1 MEDFFMKLGKISKRM
16 IAVACVVALIIA
28 GFVYVPS
35 TTKAA
40 AKTWTKLNNK
50 NDGGNAV
57 ITDTSTE
64 DYWGVKFVGLTTD
77 YSWDADSIWQYFAE
91 VTNVPITSG
100 EINRL
105 SLTVTTDKPK
115 VIQVRIE
122 CGADSRIEKPTVNGT
137 QTLQYDFDAGAEK
150 CNINVAFGATS
161 SAEVGTYDVEISNMT
176 VTDTGETGTTKPGKA
191 CTLGAWSYADAPGTS
206 GWQYWINDAAYGS
219 RYEGGTSLSDS
230 LVIDYG
236 AYVEAAD
243 TCQARSPMIDVEDG
257 KTYTGTFTITNS
269 SQYNMENIEPAV
281 VAYVDGSYQW
291 YAASTEGKQTVPA
304 GGSYTWNF
312 TYVGPSC
319 GKIVYAAATHYTP
332 PVPITFAATHNGD
345 APTTTAGPTTTAS
358 PTTTA
363 TPTTTEAPS
372 DTTAAPTETAKP
384 GPGPQTTAKPVP
396 KTTAAP
402 KPAKPAKAKVKKA
415 TKKKSAKKIKVTLK
429 KIKGATKYQVKVS
442 KKKNGKAL
450 YKKTVKKVKFT
461 LKSKKF
467 KKKKKLYIKARA
479 WNTSGYGAWSKA
491 KKVKIKK

>member
-50 NDGGNAV
+50 NDGGTAA

-176 VTDTGETGTTKPGKA
+176 VTDTGETGTTKPGKP
-191 CTLGAWSYADAPGTS
+191 CTLGAWAYADAPGTS
-206 GWQYWINDAAYGS
+206 GWQYWINDAASGS

-230 LVIDYG
+230 LIIDYG

-243 TCQARSPMIDVEDG
+243 TCQARSPIITVEDG
-257 KTYTGTFTITNS
+257 KNYTGTFTITNS
-269 SQYNMENIEPAV
+269 SQHNMENIEPAV
-281 VAYVDGSYQW
+281 MAYVDGQYQW
-291 YAASTEGKQTVPA
+291 YAATVEGKQTVPA

-312 TYVGPSC
+312 SYVGPTC
-319 GKIVYAAATHYTP
+319 GKVVYAAATHYTP

-345 APTTTAGPTTTAS
+345 TPTTTVAPTTTEA

-363 TPTTTEAPS
+363 TPTEK
-372 DTTAAPTETAKP
+372 PTETQKP
-384 GPGPQTTAKPVP
+384 TAKPTAKPTVKP
-396 KTTAAP
+396 TT
-402 KPAKPAKAKVKKA
+402 KQAKPAKAKVTKA

-429 KIKGATKYQVKVS
+429 KIKGAKKYQVKVS
-442 KKKNGKAL
+442 KKKSGKAL
-450 YKKTVKKVKFT
+450 YKKIVKKVKFT
-461 LKSKKF
+461 LSSKKF

-479 WNTSGYGAWSKA
+479 WNKAGYGAWSKA